1 MRTFDNQQTENTIRY
16 VFPLPGT
23 PHQHQIPLKL
33 ISKLLID
40 ACNEARLITQAPEGM
55 ICMTAISAISQALQ
69 GVIDVKLPT
78 GNIKPVS
85 IMTMLIA
92 ESGERKSTVE
102 NLFRKGIKSF
112 EKHELK
118 AYQENLNR
126 YKIELDFHKNKASK
140 ISKIKNLGNDEVVK
154 KLLEHDN
161 HQPIKP
167 VRSMLNF
174 EDSTPEALFSDLS
187 QNIPNAFL
195 GSSEGGILLNSRVM
209 SQSASLNSIWSG
221 DEITVNR
228 KSEPF
233 YTIDNARLTVSV
245 MTQSSALD
253 RFLKKTKD
261 DVRGNGFLSRFLVC
275 FPPSNCGSRQANGI
289 VFTDKAVIAFNDR
302 LNQLLEESAALED
315 YTSKRVVEFTDE
327 AKSIWF
333 DVYND
338 IEGKMA
344 PNGIYHQVK
353 DHASKLC
360 ENIARLAALL
370 QSFDR
375 SSDDDITAET
385 LIAAINLMGYFSSH
399 FMAVFNAPPKHIVD
413 EQKLLY
419 WFATLRARGFRY
431 LKRNKILQCG
441 PIGTRN
447 RRDLDATL
455 INIQSKNIIQ
465 EIIVNKTRVVDL
477 FPGACFDQGKFNI
490 DIGFGVVSSP
500 AFNV

>member
-1 MRTFDNQQTENTIRY
+1 MRTFDNQQGEIRIRY
-16 VFPLPGT
+16 EFPLPLQDH
-23 PHQHQIPLKL
+23 PIPYKL
-33 ISKLLID
+33 ISKLLIN

-55 ICMTAISAISQALQ
+55 ICMTAISAISQVLQ

-102 NLFRKGIKSF
+102 NLFKKGIKSF
-112 EKHELK
+112 EKLELK
-118 AYQENLNR
+118 TYQESLNR
-126 YKIELDFHKNKASK
+126 YKIELDFHKSK
-140 ISKIKNLGNDEVVK
+140 TSQISKIKNLDNEGESDEVVK
-154 KLLEHDN
+154 KLLEHHS

-167 VRSMLNF
+167 VRSMLTF

-228 KSEPF
+228 KSEPS
-233 YTIDNARLTVSV
+233 YTIENARLTVSI

-275 FPPSNCGSRQANGI
+275 FPPSNCGGRQTHGI
-289 VFTDKAVIAFNDR
+289 VFTDEAVKAFNDR

-315 YTSKRVVEFTDE
+315 YTSKRVVEFSDE

-338 IEGKMA
+338 IESKMA
-344 PNGIYHQVK
+344 PNGIYYPVK

-375 SSDDDITAET
+375 SSDDDITVET

-399 FMAVFNAPPKHIVD
+399 FMAVFNAPPKYIID
-413 EQKLLY
+413 EQNLLY
-419 WFATLRARGFRY
+419 WFANYRARGVRY

-447 RRDLDATL
+447 KKDLDTTL
-455 INIQSKNIIQ
+455 ANMQANNQIQ
-465 EIIVNKTRVVDL
+465 EIIISNARIIDL
-477 FPGACFDQGKFNI
+477 FPEVYFDQVKLNN
-490 DIGFGVVSSP
+490 DIGLRVF
-500 AFNV
+500 